1 MWTNL
6 DPLTVSQTT
15 IAIHGT
21 IESLLDCKEV
31 SHSYPNCHCSIIRMK
46 YGGRPFKCRFLQCSF
61 RHDGFA
67 AKAERNLHER
77 NHDRPWKCSVPTC
90 EYVNGGFLSRKMRD
104 EHLDRYH
111 QEIASNRSPFVT
123 QPHKDEIEPLLF
135 DLVAANEVEAVEAL
149 LPSIVTLS
157 DDIQS
162 KLWELAA
169 AQNSVPM
176 LQVMPSATNLLVLY
190 KTRIIIPAI
199 ENDAKEAFTY
209 LIRFGLKD
217 GDLLLFDSFIMKT
230 ILKHGST
237 DIFEIYNSTPFREPI
252 LRKPASYLIRG
263 SRYWVGIDTFKLTA
277 GNPNRDQ
284 LLLQFWKTHG
294 VLEALD
300 KTSLGATLV
309 NLTKSTCSVR
319 IAERLIEVGA
329 NVDHRRSSKY
339 LTPLHHAARNTSQ
352 AAAELMEFLL
362 QHGADP
368 DAFQDTETIVRIRD
382 EKGAKTISKWLGV
395 SWDELVRRTRGYR
408 EHNGESGTTDLLEQ
422 DEK

>member
-15 IAIHGT
+15 IAIHET

-31 SHSYPNCHCSIIRMK
+31 LHSYPNCRCSIIRMK
-46 YGGRPFKCRFLQCSF
+46 YGSRPFKCRFLQCSF
-61 RHDGFA
+61 RRDGFA

-90 EYVNGGFLSRKMRD
+90 EYVNGGFLSRNMRD

-111 QEIASNRSPFVT
+111 QEIASNRLPFVT
-123 QPHKDEIEPLLF
+123 QPHKDEIQPILF
-135 DLVAANEVEAVEAL
+135 DLVTANEVKAVEAL
-149 LPSIVTLS
+149 LPSIITLR

-162 KLWELAA
+162 ELWALAA
-169 AQNSVPM
+169 AQNSVSM
-176 LQVMPSATNLLVLY
+176 LQVMSSATNLLKGYEAQILV
-190 KTRIIIPAI
+190 PAVQ
-199 ENDAKEAFTY
+199 NNANEAFAY
-209 LIRFGLKD
+209 LIKFGLKN
-217 GDLLLFDSFIMKT
+217 GQLSFNGYIMSQ

-237 DIFEIYNSTPFREPI
+237 DIFQIYNSTPFRETVIPI
-252 LRKPASYLIRG
+252 HSNVLYSASFWVNMDIFG
-263 SRYWVGIDTFKLTA
+263 STA
-277 GNPNRDQ
+277 GDPNKEQ

-294 VLEALD
+294 VLEALE
-300 KTSLGATLV
+300 KTQLRSALV
-309 NLTKSTCSVR
+309 NLTKSSCSVR
-319 IAERLIEVGA
+319 IAERLIKAGA
-329 NVDHRRSSKY
+329 DVNYTRDSRS
-339 LTPLHHAARNTSQ
+339 LTPLHHAARNISQ
-352 AAAELMEFLL
+352 TAAELMEFLL

-368 DAFQDTETIVRIRD
+368 DLLPVTATIVRVRD
-382 EKGAKTISKWLGV
+382 EKGARMISKWLGV

>member
-15 IAIHGT
+15 IAIHET

-31 SHSYPNCHCSIIRMK
+31 AHSYPNCHCSIIRMK
-46 YGGRPFKCRFLQCSF
+46 YGSRPFKCRFLQCSF

-176 LQVMPSATNLLVLY
+176 LQVMPSATNLPVLY

-199 ENDAKEAFTY
+199 KNDANEAFTY

-217 GDLLLFDSFIMKT
+217 GDLPLFDSFIMNAV
-230 ILKHGST
+230 LEYGST
-237 DIFEIYNSTPFREPI
+237 KVFEIYSSTPFREPVTAQFAAFWT
-252 LRKPASYLIRG
+252 RKS
-263 SRYWVGIDTFKLTA
+263 TFDLTA
-277 GNPNRDQ
+277 NDPNRDQ

-294 VLEALD
+294 VLEALG
-300 KTSLGATLV
+300 KTSLGPTLV
-309 NLTKSTCSVR
+309 NLTKSSCSVR

-329 NVDHRRSSKY
+329 NVNHRRSPKY
-339 LTPLHHAARNTSQ
+339 LTPLHHVARNTSQ

-408 EHNGESGTTDLLEQ
+408 EHNGESGTMDLLEQ